1 MSFIFL
7 SFCGAASHAGSQLRS
22 AVERAAHNGSA
33 RRGKEESARL
43 NVYFKSVELVY
54 LAVNADRLRF
64 VELKH
69 GVAAAHIFAERVSRF
84 SVGQRSVL
92 IVFDHGNFS
101 RVTFFTFIIF
111 TLPSDSSAIGSA
123 SKPPPQ

>member
-69 GVAAAHIFAERVSRF
+69 AWRQLTYSQSVSAVF
-84 SVGQRSVL
+84 LSGSV
-92 IVFDHGNFS
+92 
-101 RVTFFTFIIF
+101 
-111 TLPSDSSAIGSA
+111 PSL
-123 SKPPPQ
+123 